1 MLPGQGKG
9 PTVHEGAEIA
19 LMLSCHQGQLSQA
32 PQEAS
37 SQGEGERQGITTAPI
52 PPHSK
57 QVGGPALQAY
67 TVGDWLISAPP
78 TKGSRAVQE
87 RFRANAPECCCEPE
101 AEPPPSLIPYGQLS
115 LLPQMVWAG
124 KENHHSETTLMPS
137 WCLIHIPTT
146 RASSTVQ
153 GPEPTLPDVAV
164 GDV

>member
-1 MLPGQGKG
+1 MPETGSFKREDVPLFIVLRPG
-9 PTVHEGAEIA
+9 
-19 LMLSCHQGQLSQA
+19 
-32 PQEAS
+32 
-37 SQGEGERQGITTAPI
+37 
-52 PPHSK
+52 
-57 QVGGPALQAY
+57 
-67 TVGDWLISAPP
+67 SAR
-78 TKGSRAVQE
+78 TRCWHHE
-87 RFRANAPECCCEPE
+87 RFFFFNTPQQDGRQLHVSLHGHHIHVTTSVHDRVVPGSSFLRMLQGS
-101 AEPPPSLIPYGQLS
+101 PPSLIPYGQLS